1 MSGFNLSAWAL
12 KHRSIVIYLMAIS
25 VVAGILAF
33 KGLGRAEDPTF
44 VIKTMVVQA
53 AWPGATL
60 EETFKQVTER
70 LERKLQEAP
79 QLDYLESYTKPGT
92 TTVFVHLKGSAT
104 ADEVPD
110 IWYHVRKSVADI
122 RHTLPQG
129 IVGPFFNDE
138 FGDTFGII
146 YGFTADGF
154 SQRELRDYVEE
165 ARSQLL
171 RVPDV
176 SKIEILGAQDERI
189 FIEFSMQELA
199 SLGIDRAAVLQA
211 LASQNVVRPSGEIQ
225 TGKENISVRVSGAFT
240 SEADIA
246 EVNFVVNGRIIRLAD
261 IATIRRGF
269 ADPPQPMFRV
279 NGKEAIGLAIAMR
292 DGGDILA
299 MGANIERAMGRILA
313 DMPVGVEATL
323 VADQAVT
330 VKSAISEF
338 MESLW
343 QAVAI
348 ILAVSF
354 LALGVRAGA
363 IVALAIPLTLAIVFA
378 LMQLAHIDMQR
389 ISLGALI
396 IALALMVDDAMTTTD
411 ATLTRLAAGDD
422 PPTAASFAFK
432 AYAAAMLAGTLV
444 TVAGFVPVG
453 FAASSAGEYTFTLFA
468 VVAIALLVSWIVAV
482 LFAPLLQ
489 VLILRAPAKDKIPDP
504 DAPPKG
510 VMGIYRAFLIL
521 CLRMRWVT
529 LAVTGVLFVLSV
541 LALPLI
547 PSQFFPSSDRPELL
561 VDLASPQN
569 ASIYATQDVAK
580 AFDKVLEGD
589 PDVARWSTYVGRGAI
604 RFYLPLDVQLPNDFF
619 AQSVIV
625 AKDVAARERLRARL
639 EKVLAQDF
647 PQLVSRISPLELG
660 PPVGWPV
667 QYRVSGPDIEKVR
680 AIAFDLAAAMA
691 ANPKVET
698 VNYNWIEPARQV
710 TIRVDQDEARLLGL
724 STAQLAGV
732 LNTVL
737 SGQAVTQVRDDI
749 YLINVVARATDEER
763 VSLASLATLQVPLP
777 GGRTVPLS
785 QIASFDYGQDYPAI
799 WRRDRVPTLTV
810 QSDVRR
816 GVLPESVVTD
826 LTPKIEALRKALP
839 PGYAIAVGGTVEESA
854 ASLASVVAVVPVML
868 LLMFTVLMFEL
879 KSFQRLVIVLS
890 VAPLGLIGVVAALLA
905 SGRPLGF
912 VAILGVLALIGMIT
926 KNAVILIGQ
935 IEADRAAGKNVWDAV
950 VTASSMR
957 FRPIMLTAVSTVL
970 GMIPIAPT
978 VFWGPMAFAIM
989 GGLLVGTL
997 LTLIFLPALYVAW
1010 FGPDTGPE
1018 RAAAPE
1024 PAAHPA

>member
-1 MSGFNLSAWAL
+1 MR
-12 KHRSIVIYLMAIS
+12 HRSIIIYLMAIS
-25 VVAGILAF
+25 VVAGVMAF
-33 KGLGRAEDPTF
+33 RNLGRAEDPTF

-53 AWPGATL
+53 NWPGATL

-70 LERKLQEAP
+70 LERKLQEVP
-79 QLDYLESYTKPGT
+79 KLDYLESYTKPGQT
-92 TTVFVHLKGSAT
+92 TIFVHLQGAAT
-104 ADEVPD
+104 AAEVPD
-110 IWYHVRKSVADI
+110 IWYHVRKSVGDI

-154 SQRELRDYVEE
+154 THRELRDYVEGV
-165 ARSQLL
+165 RSELL
-171 RVPDV
+171 HVPDV

-199 SLGIDRAAVLQA
+199 SLGIDRAAVLSALQA
-211 LASQNVVRPSGEIQ
+211 QNIVRPSGEIQ
-225 TGKENISVRVSGAFT
+225 TGKENISIRVSGAFT
-240 SEADIA
+240 SEADVA
-246 EVNFVVNGRIIRLAD
+246 NVNFVANGRLIRLAD

-269 ADPPQPMFRV
+269 ADPPQPMFRT
-279 NGKEAIGLAIAMR
+279 NGKPSIGLAIAMR

-299 MGANIERAMGRILA
+299 MGKNIDAAMNRQIA
-313 DMPVGVEATL
+313 DLPIGIEAHL

-330 VKSAISEF
+330 VSSAIAEF

-348 ILAVSF
+348 ILVVSF
-354 LALGVRAGA
+354 IALGVRAGA

-378 LMQLAHIDMQR
+378 LMQLVHIDMQR

-422 PPTAASFAFK
+422 KVTAASYAFK

-468 VVAIALLVSWIVAV
+468 VVGIALIVSWFVAV

-489 VLILRAPAKDKIPDP
+489 VLILKAPPKESIPDP

-510 VMGIYRAFLIL
+510 VMGIYRGFLVL
-521 CLRMRWVT
+521 CLRLRWATIAVT
-529 LAVTGVLFVLSV
+529 LALFVLSV

-547 PSQFFPSSDRPELL
+547 PRQFFPSSDRPELL

-569 ASIYATQDVAK
+569 ASIYASESVAE
-580 AFDKVLEGD
+580 AFDALLAKD
-589 PDVARWSTYVGRGAI
+589 PDVKRWSTYVGRGAI

-619 AQSVIV
+619 AQTVIV
-625 AKDVAARERLRARL
+625 AQDVAARDRLRAKL
-639 EKVLAQDF
+639 EKALAQDF
-647 PQLVSRISPLELG
+647 PQLVARIAPLELG

-680 AIAFDLAAAMA
+680 ALAFELAAVMA
-691 ANPKVET
+691 SNPEAET
-698 VNYNWIEPARQV
+698 VNYAWIEPARQV
-710 TIRVDQDEARLLGL
+710 RIEVDQDEARLLGL

-749 YLINVVARATDEER
+749 YLVNVVARATDEER
-763 VSLASLATLQVPLP
+763 VSLESLATLQVPLP
-777 GGRTVPLS
+777 SGRAVPLS
-785 QIASFDYGQDYPAI
+785 QIATFAYDQDYPAI

-810 QSDVRR
+810 QADVRQ
-816 GVLPESVVTD
+816 GVLPESVVEK
-826 LTPKIEALRKALP
+826 LEPKIDALRKTLP
-839 PGYAIAVGGTVEESA
+839 PGYRIDVGGTVEESA

-879 KSFQRLVIVLS
+879 KSFQRIIIVLS
-890 VAPLGLIGVVAALLA
+890 VAPLGLIGVVGALLL

-950 VTASSMR
+950 IAASSVR

-1010 FGPDTGPE
+1010 FGPKTGPE
-1018 RAAAPE
+1018 RAAAPAGE
-1024 PAAHPA
+1024 AALPA